1 MVREPPIAHTSIVA
15 VHAAGREQMILVD
28 RQRSIRQIYRSPYV
42 EVAISLSLSEWQ
54 ASKRTATTVELRIEL
69 MCNRPVPAFS
79 SQEFS
84 VIHSSDGA
92 PAFSVGASAGCGTGS
107 RAPSR
112 KASRPSGFDP
122 SRDHGVAR
130 RRHSPSGPAVIS
142 FRRRYH
148 CPSAGAFLTG
158 LATAVGPASRRVR
171 RVGAMLTLLRLPL
184 TPACASLRR
193 DFASHRWERNWK
205 LNPTWAYC
213 HKAAHSVSSSTRF
226 LDAFTKGWAK
236 DDP

>member
-1 MVREPPIAHTSIVA
+1 MNRQSRILPSWLFTPLVER
-15 VHAAGREQMILVD
+15 QMILVD

-122 SRDHGVAR
+122 SRGHESLAGGTRLRVPPSFHSGVAITAPLR
-130 RRHSPSGPAVIS
+130 VPS
-142 FRRRYH
+142 
-148 CPSAGAFLTG
+148 
-158 LATAVGPASRRVR
+158 
-171 RVGAMLTLLRLPL
+171 
-184 TPACASLRR
+184 
-193 DFASHRWERNWK
+193 
-205 LNPTWAYC
+205 
-213 HKAAHSVSSSTRF
+213 
-226 LDAFTKGWAK
+226 
-236 DDP
+236 